1 MIKRTRLKKCTR
13 LKIQLRLKIL
23 TAALLLTVLMPG
35 KPAFANHVFYPA
47 GTDYWHVEPLSGP
60 LQFPKQ
66 EGNWRM
72 GPDGREYYYK
82 DGVLQTN
89 YLTPDNHY
97 VGADGAIPEHT
108 SLEEYDMVTASR
120 GCRAIIVSKSGH
132 RLEVWRDRQRMYS
145 FVVTCGSSVEGDKVI
160 RGDHRTPVG
169 EFYISRKIP
178 DSFAYLALNLNY
190 PNSEDA
196 ARALE
201 AGIISKGTAQSIA
214 DTVAKKG
221 YTNGDTVL
229 GGAIQIHGCRIFEG
243 KDQSRGCVE
252 MLSQDMEIVFNIME
266 TGDKVIILP

>member
-1 MIKRTRLKKCTR
+1 MKKRMNLKVMLFSVLFT
-13 LKIQLRLKIL
+13 LSAP
-23 TAALLLTVLMPG
+23 AA
-35 KPAFANHVFYPA
+35 PAFANHVFYPE

-60 LQFPKQ
+60 LQFPRQ
-66 EGNWRM
+66 EANWVT

-82 DGVLQTN
+82 DGVLQTD
-89 YLTPDNHY
+89 YLTIDNHY

-145 FVVTCGSSVEGDKVI
+145 FVVTCGSSTDGDKNI

-190 PNSEDA
+190 PNTEDA
-196 ARALE
+196 ARAAENGL
-201 AGIISKGTAQSIA
+201 ISKEAARSIA
-214 DTVAKKG
+214 NTVEKKG

-252 MLSQDMEIVFNIME
+252 MLSQDMEIVFNSKE